1 MQISSQVFQFR
12 LVSFPP
18 IVNSPYPSICSHHFP
33 PVKLMHVFFFVVEIF
48 KLKYKITEIW
58 NGMQWT
64 QIEKYFGIPLVEA
77 ISIFRIFILTK
88 LKFIVESH
96 NVANT
101 QKWGWFYK
109 MLYKALKS
117 DLINF
122 RIPFVHKILF
132 KARVLMIVNDTRYIV
147 NLVCGSLRH

>member
-1 MQISSQVFQFR
+1 
-12 LVSFPP
+12 
-18 IVNSPYPSICSHHFP
+18 
-33 PVKLMHVFFFVVEIF
+33 MHVFFFVVEIF